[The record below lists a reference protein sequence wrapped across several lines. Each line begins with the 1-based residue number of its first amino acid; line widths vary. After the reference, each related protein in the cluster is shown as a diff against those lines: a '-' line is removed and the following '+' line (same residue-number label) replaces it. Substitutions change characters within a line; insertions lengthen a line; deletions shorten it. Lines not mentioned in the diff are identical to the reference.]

1 MKNKTVILAVALSV
15 GFLIA
20 LVYSSFGNR
29 DFRCEVCVT
38 YQGRSACK
46 VAGASSR
53 DHALR
58 AATELACAQISS
70 GMTDSTRCLNTPP
83 DRVQWLSGK

>member
-29 DFRCEVCVT
+29 GFRCEVCTT
-38 YQGRSACK
+38 YQGRTACK
-46 VAGASSR
+46 IAGASSR
-53 DHALR
+53 EHALR

-83 DRVQWLSGK
+83 DRVKWLSGQ